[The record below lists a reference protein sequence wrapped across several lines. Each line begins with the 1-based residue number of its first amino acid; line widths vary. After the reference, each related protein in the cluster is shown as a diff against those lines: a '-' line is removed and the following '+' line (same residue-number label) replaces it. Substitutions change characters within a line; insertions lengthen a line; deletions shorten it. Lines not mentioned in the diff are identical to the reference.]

1 MEKSSAKPKLYVACS
16 LTQAPQ
22 SFRNHIADLRE
33 ALKEHF
39 TVVELV
45 SNPRDMESNRQDLEY
60 CQHIFTHDRDCVLSA
75 DFILADVTYPAIGLG
90 YEIALAVENNK
101 PLLAVAQKNASVSRL
116 IKGITHPKFAFQTYS
131 NPTEILSLTQQYFA
145 SFSL

>member
-39 TVVELV
+39 TVVEFV

-90 YEIALAVENNK
+90 YEMALAAENNK
-101 PLLAVAQKNASVSRL
+101 PLLAVSEETASVSRL
-116 IKGITHPKFAFQTYS
+116 VRGISSPQFSFQTYS
-131 NPTEILSLTQQYFA
+131 SPAQIVSMAQQYFA
-145 SFSL
+145 SF